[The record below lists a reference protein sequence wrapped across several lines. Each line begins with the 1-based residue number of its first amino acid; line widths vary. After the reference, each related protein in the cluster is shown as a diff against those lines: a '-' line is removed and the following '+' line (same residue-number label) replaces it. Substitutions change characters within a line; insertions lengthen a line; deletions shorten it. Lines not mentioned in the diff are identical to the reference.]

1 MGIRGAE
8 ESSLPC
14 VTKLSLCLFLSVC
27 CWEQHK
33 STCAHACVHT
43 CSPVWHSSVSYVG
56 FFNLKWWNFS
66 PGRCL
71 HCLSLSLAGELK
83 LLPHWSWSKH
93 ISTSTSAMELLI
105 KEWELR
111 GVHMDLCIS
120 TSNEDVE
127 SCRSGREK
135 TWAGKRPRSTRGARV
150 YFSQFAQKHL
160 LNECNEM
167 QLPCL
172 PFPTLSAIL
181 LWSCTKSLL
190 AHLSYHSN
198 NKAFLIIIH
207 VLYYMQCLWM
217 PGCFYDWQL
226 LWTRGA
232 QTLSLSGQNCFKL
245 NTSAK

>member
-1 MGIRGAE
+1 MCTQHVVLYDTAACPMLDFSIWSDE
-8 ESSLPC
+8 
-14 VTKLSLCLFLSVC
+14 TFLL
-27 CWEQHK
+27 
-33 STCAHACVHT
+33 
-43 CSPVWHSSVSYVG
+43 VWAFTVFHSRWLV
-56 FFNLKWWNFS
+56 NLN
-66 PGRCL
+66 C
-71 HCLSLSLAGELK
+71 
-83 LLPHWSWSKH
+83 LPHWSWSKH

-105 KEWELR
+105 KEWELH

-120 TSNEDVE
+120 TNNEDVE

-135 TWAGKRPRSTRGARV
+135 TWAGKRPRSTCGARV

-167 QLPCL
+167 QLQCL
-172 PFPTLSAIL
+172 PFPTLPAVL

-226 LWTRGA
+226 LWTRN

>member
-1 MGIRGAE
+1 
-8 ESSLPC
+8 
-14 VTKLSLCLFLSVC
+14 
-27 CWEQHK
+27 
-33 STCAHACVHT
+33 
-43 CSPVWHSSVSYVG
+43 
-56 FFNLKWWNFS
+56 
-66 PGRCL
+66 
-71 HCLSLSLAGELK
+71 
-83 LLPHWSWSKH
+83 
-93 ISTSTSAMELLI
+93 
-105 KEWELR
+105 
-111 GVHMDLCIS
+111 MDLCIS

-167 QLPCL
+167 QLQCL
-172 PFPTLSAIL
+172 PFPTLPAVL

-217 PGCFYDWQL
+217 PGSL
-226 LWTRGA
+226 GRTALNWTR
-232 QTLSLSGQNCFKL
+232 LQNKL
-245 NTSAK
+245 NFAARSQIMLHTLQEGWVSSEDYCSKWRLNKDIRMLGWGVVAVLMTAMKLAS